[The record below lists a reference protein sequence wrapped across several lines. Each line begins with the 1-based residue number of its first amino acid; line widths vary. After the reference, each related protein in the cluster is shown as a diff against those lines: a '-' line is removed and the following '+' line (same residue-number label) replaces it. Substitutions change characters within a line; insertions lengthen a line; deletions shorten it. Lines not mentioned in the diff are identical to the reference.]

1 MRERLAAALVV
12 VLGAAV
18 PSAAWHDLSAAP
30 PTMHRVTDRVWV
42 GGQPSNEDL
51 ALLCG
56 AGVRM
61 VVDLRQ
67 PVEHDVD
74 GERLAVEGLG
84 MAFVS
89 IPVNGEAPEEF
100 AADAFLAA
108 VARPNAY
115 PLLVHCASGNRAAG
129 FWMIRRL
136 VVDGWTVDAAE
147 AEARRAGLRSEVVR
161 DFAVEY
167 ASRRLQREDAESPP
181 GTP

>member
-1 MRERLAAALVV
+1 MRDRLAAALVI
-12 VLGAAV
+12 VLGASV
-18 PSAAWHDLSAAP
+18 PAAAWHDLSGAP
-30 PTMHRVTDRVWV
+30 PTMRRVTDRVWV

-56 AGVRM
+56 AGVQM

-74 GERLAVEGLG
+74 AERFAVEGLG
-84 MAFVS
+84 MSFVNV
-89 IPVNGEAPEEF
+89 PVNGEAPADA

-108 VARPNAY
+108 VSRPNAF
-115 PLLVHCASGNRAAG
+115 PLFLHCASGNRAAG

-136 VVDGWTVDAAE
+136 VVDHWTVDAAE
-147 AEARRAGLRSEVVR
+147 SEARRAGLRSEVLR
-161 DFAVEY
+161 DFAVDY
-167 ASRRLQREDAESPP
+167 AARRLAADPDAPR

>member
-18 PSAAWHDLSAAP
+18 PSAAWHDLSGAP
-30 PTMHRVTDRVWV
+30 PTMRRVTDRVWV

-74 GERLAVEGLG
+74 AERFAVEALG
-84 MAFVS
+84 MSYVNV
-89 IPVNGEAPEEF
+89 PVNGQAPEEF
-100 AADAFLAA
+100 AADAFLEA
-108 VARPNAY
+108 VSRPNAF
-115 PLLVHCASGNRAAG
+115 PLFLHCASGNRAAG

-136 VVDGWTVDAAE
+136 VVDRWTVDAAE
-147 AEARRAGLRSEVVR
+147 GEARRAGLRSEVLR
-161 DFAVEY
+161 DFAIEY
-167 ASRRLQREDAESPP
+167 ANQRLGREAAESPR

>member
-1 MRERLAAALVV
+1 MRDRLAAALVI

-18 PSAAWHDLSAAP
+18 PAAAWHDWSGAS
-30 PTMHRVTDRVWV
+30 PTMRRVTDRVWV
-42 GGQPSNEDL
+42 GGQPSNDDL

-74 GERLAVEGLG
+74 AERFAVEGLG
-84 MAFVS
+84 MAFAH
-89 IPVNGEAPEEF
+89 IPVNGEAPEDF

-108 VARPNAY
+108 LSRPNAF
-115 PLLVHCASGNRAAG
+115 PVFVHCASGNRAAG

-136 VVDGWTVDAAE
+136 VVDRWTPEAAE
-147 AEARRAGLRSEVVR
+147 GEARRAGLRSEVLR
-161 DFAVEY
+161 DFAVDY
-167 ASRRLQREDAESPP
+167 AARRLGTDPDAPR